1 MVVRDPLIRRPD
13 RLKQVLEDSVIVAQH
28 DQQAGQKQLRIDPLL
43 GVAGVQVAVQ
53 PFVLSGRPQQPSG
66 RVHFSWRC
74 RSAAASAAGP
84 PAPAR

>member
-1 MVVRDPLIRRPD
+1 
-13 RLKQVLEDSVIVAQH
+13 
-28 DQQAGQKQLRIDPLL
+28 
-43 GVAGVQVAVQ
+43 VQVAVQ